1 MTKRVYFA
9 SGALALVLVVAITLL
24 PHSYA
29 VVPKPGLGIE
39 PPLETDAG
47 DVEFVPGQLIII
59 AKTPELLPRVEAL
72 ITGQSAARS
81 GMIQEIPELGA
92 ALVKMPED
100 QLLALAN
107 TLSLDGNVAYVG
119 PNHVM
124 RIDTFTPNDP
134 FFPSQYAP
142 QTIQAPEAW
151 QKEQGRKGTLVA
163 IADTGIDYTH
173 PDLSSNFVWL
183 GYDWINDDPDPRD
196 DNSHGT
202 HVAGIV
208 AAELNNG
215 LGVAGIAQ
223 VGIMAEKV
231 CDAFG
236 SCPVFII
243 AEGIMHATS
252 TGARIIN
259 MSFGGPVDDPLV
271 KAATRFAFNNGVLL
285 VASMGNSNT
294 NHDVDPLFPS
304 DYSWVIGVSATSCP
318 VGYLGDPACIGVD
331 VRTPWSDYGST
342 TELAAPGEDILS
354 TFPSYF
360 GLAGLNAG
368 VIQEIAPSPR
378 SFTHTISKGS
388 PPGDTG
394 VKQIVSGGFC
404 RVGDVPLASG
414 ELVLCERGQ
423 IDFRAMVLNAYVQG
437 AVGVI
442 IYNNLAWL
450 VTPFTGETPIPS
462 TMISQAD
469 GLALLA
475 DMQAGTTTA
484 RIIVHDNTDP
494 YAYLSGTSMS
504 APHVTG
510 VAALILS
517 YNPILNGTDV
527 RQIMRNTA
535 TDLGAPGF
543 DTFFGFGRVNAY
555 DSVLHT
561 PSPPAVGGEVLL
573 TPNLP
578 LAYLASWI
586 LVASIVTAGAT
597 IALRRKHNI
606 H

>member
-1 MTKRVYFA
+1 
-9 SGALALVLVVAITLL
+9 
-24 PHSYA
+24 
-29 VVPKPGLGIE
+29 
-39 PPLETDAG
+39 LETDAG
-47 DVEFVPGQLIII
+47 NFESVPGQLIVI
-59 AKTPELLPRVEAL
+59 AKTPELLSTVEGL
-72 ITGQSAARS
+72 ITRQSAARA
-81 GMIQEIPELGA
+81 GVIQEIPELGA
-92 ALVKMPED
+92 ALVKVPED
-100 QLLALAN
+100 QLLTLAN
-107 TLSLDGNVAYVG
+107 TSSLDGSVAYAG
-119 PNHVM
+119 PNYIM
-124 RIDTFTPNDP
+124 RIETFTPNDP
-134 FFPSQYAP
+134 LFTSQYAP
-142 QTIQAPEAW
+142 QTIRAPEAW
-151 QKEQGRKGTLVA
+151 QKEQGSKGTLVA

-173 PDLSSNFVWL
+173 PDLSNNFVSL
-183 GYDWINDDPDPRD
+183 GYDWVNNDPDPRD
-196 DNSHGT
+196 DNAHGT

-215 LGVAGIAQ
+215 LGVAGVAQ
-223 VGIMAEKV
+223 AGIMAEKV

-243 AEGIMHATS
+243 AQGIIHATS

-259 MSFGGPVDDPLV
+259 MSFGGPIDDPLV
-271 KAATRFAFNNGVLL
+271 KAATLFAFNDGVIL

-304 DYSWVIGVSATSCP
+304 DYLWVIGVSATSCP
-318 VGYLGDPACIGVD
+318 VGYLGDPLCIGVD
-331 VRTPWSDYGST
+331 ARTPWSDYGST
-342 TELAAPGEDILS
+342 TELAAPGEDVLS

-360 GLAGLNAG
+360 GLAGLNVG
-368 VIQEIAPSPR
+368 MIQEIVPNAR

-404 RVGDVPLASG
+404 RVGDVPPAPG
-414 ELVLCERGQ
+414 KLVVCERGQ

-442 IYNNLAWL
+442 IYNNLAGL

-469 GLALLA
+469 GQALLA

-484 RIIVHDNTDP
+484 RILVFPNTDP
-494 YAYLSGTSMS
+494 YAFSSGTSMS

-517 YNPILNGTDV
+517 HNPILDNKDV
-527 RQIMRNTA
+527 RQILRNTA
-535 TDLGAPGF
+535 TDLGASGF
-543 DTFFGFGRVNAY
+543 DPSFGFGRVNAAN
-555 DSVLHT
+555 SLPHT
-561 PSPPAVGGEVLL
+561 PSPPVGGEVPY

-578 LAYLASWI
+578 LADLAPWI
-586 LVASIVTAGAT
+586 LVAVVVAAGAAIT
-597 IALRRKHNI
+597 LRRRHNL